1 MEEGRLHDGP
11 HVFGLFW
18 TKDKLE
24 WYFDGKK
31 IRTVEGNSPQ
41 KPLFWQ
47 LESEIIE
54 NLNQGVDSAT
64 TWPTYC
70 EFDYV
75 RHFAIDDVNEACMP
89 KDKVEQE
96 KCEKMYQ
103 GKSLDMFLNPY
114 LNPKCFLTLIG
125 IFWDRCRAQFN
136 FICS

>member
-1 MEEGRLHDGP
+1 MEDGRLHDGP

-103 GKSLDMFLNPY
+103 GKKL
-114 LNPKCFLTLIG
+114 
-125 IFWDRCRAQFN
+125 R
-136 FICS
+136 